1 MREFRATSLSTH
13 AFSTLYTTLPHNL
26 IKKKLTDLIECFF
39 FQREGSPFLACNE
52 RNAYFTSE
60 HQNRYKSWS
69 CQNICEALTY
79 LLDIFITFGT
89 KLYRQIVGIPMGTYF
104 APLIAD
110 LFSFCFER
118 KFMASLYNKK
128 AEIIQA
134 FNLTSWYLEDLLN
147 IENPY

>member
-13 AFSTLYTTLPHNL
+13 AFSTLYTTLPRNL
-26 IKKKLTDLIECFF
+26 IKEKLTDLIEWFF

-79 LLDIFITFGT
+79 LLDIFITFDT
-89 KLYRQIVGIPMGTYF
+89 MLYRQIVGIPMGTYF

-110 LFSFCFER
+110 LFSFCYER
-118 KFMASLYNKK
+118 KCMASLYNKK
-128 AEIIQA
+128 
-134 FNLTSWYLEDLLN
+134 S
-147 IENPY
+147 